1 MNAMRSQ
8 KLPKC
13 IVLQVSCEGR
23 SVVTEGAP
31 SHQVSGT
38 LCPYSNGSVTQTERK
53 DPLLDT
59 ATQTTHHRSLPSL
72 FRQT

>member
-1 MNAMRSQ
+1 MNAVMSQ

-31 SHQVSGT
+31 SCQVSDT
-38 LCPYSNGSVTQTERK
+38 LCPSSTGSMTQTEKEESAARHSH
-53 DPLLDT
+53 T
-59 ATQTTHHRSLPSL
+59 NNSSSLMIK
-72 FRQT
+72 FI